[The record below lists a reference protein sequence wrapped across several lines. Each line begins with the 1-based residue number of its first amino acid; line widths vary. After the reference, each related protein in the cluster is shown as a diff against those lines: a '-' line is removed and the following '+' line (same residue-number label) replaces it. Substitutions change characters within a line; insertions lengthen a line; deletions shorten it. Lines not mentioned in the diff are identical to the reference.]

1 MDGSAWALIS
11 FLAVSVV
18 VAAWMLWPRMKE
30 SVAFEDPVVVEAV
43 DALHVLLAEAP
54 GHAAIEAL
62 ATDVRALRADREQ
75 WHARLRE
82 DGVSEAVHVALD
94 RV

>member
-1 MDGSAWALIS
+1 
-11 FLAVSVV
+11 
-18 VAAWMLWPRMKE
+18 MKE
-30 SVAFEDPVVVEAV
+30 SVAFEDPIVVEAV
-43 DALHVLLAEAP
+43 DALHALLADAP
-54 GHAAIEAL
+54 GQAAVDAL

-75 WHARLRE
+75 WHERLRN